1 MGINSVVPLFKIFG
15 GLGLLVLLTACSSSN
30 YPFNPIV
37 KNKVYKPTTIAV
49 VAGYEDDATVKLA
62 EFITKEMAERTKFN
76 VMSQAEI
83 AKRLPGYPDIIKI
96 RKNEDIKD
104 DEEKPIWFLP
114 AEKAKINAI
123 QAKLKVDYL
132 YMVWNRLVRR
142 IVVTSNQGGS
152 TTDYVYPG
160 GNLLEYPGGNVLA
173 ATMSVAGS
181 DHSILGLF
189 RDKDYYVVDA
199 LKISAEDIV
208 DDFISVTKTGK

>member
-1 MGINSVVPLFKIFG
+1 MRINSAIPLFKTFAA
-15 GLGLLVLLTACSSSN
+15 LALLALLTACSSAN

-62 EFITKEMAERTKFN
+62 GFITKEMTERTRFN

-83 AKRLPGYPDIIKI
+83 AKRLSGYPDNIKI

-104 DEEKPIWFLP
+104 DEERPIWFLP

-132 YMVWNRLVRR
+132 YMVWNRTVQRV
-142 IVVTSNQGGS
+142 VVTSNRGGS

-160 GNLLEYPGGNVLA
+160 GNLLEYPGGSVLA
-173 ATMSVAGS
+173 STMSVAGS

-208 DDFISVTKTGK
+208 DEFISVTKAGK